1 MYVEMDVELLS
12 PDKEHDVGI
21 NEYNQH
27 RNELSYKYRR
37 FVTPVTMRVKANE
50 KLNLKLS
57 KGKYRVNVK
66 GIYGEDYHTLRHA
79 SSSLD
84 AVKVTQQRNGY
95 TIHKHKNDA
104 GYLVLPM
111 AYRDGMQ
118 AYEGDKKVTVKQG
131 NGIMTVIPVDKG
143 QEIIKLKYAPPYH
156 KTLIILTVIG
166 IISSIIFTK
175 RISKSS
181 KREI

>member
-1 MYVEMDVELLS
+1 M
-12 PDKEHDVGI
+12 
-21 NEYNQH
+21 
-27 RNELSYKYRR
+27 
-37 FVTPVTMRVKANE
+37 
-50 KLNLKLS
+50 
-57 KGKYRVNVK
+57 NVK

-118 AYEGDKKVTVKQG
+118 AYEGDKKS
-131 NGIMTVIPVDKG
+131 
-143 QEIIKLKYAPPYH
+143 L
-156 KTLIILTVIG
+156 
-166 IISSIIFTK
+166 
-175 RISKSS
+175 
-181 KREI
+181 